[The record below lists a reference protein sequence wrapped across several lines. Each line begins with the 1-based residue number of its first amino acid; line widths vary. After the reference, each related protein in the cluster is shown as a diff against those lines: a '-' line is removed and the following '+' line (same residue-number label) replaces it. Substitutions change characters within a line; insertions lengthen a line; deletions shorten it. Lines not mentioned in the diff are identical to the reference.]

1 MTPVKGRPI
10 HPGELLRHTFLAPY
24 KLTDRQ
30 LAEAIG
36 ITQDY
41 IDDIVAGKR
50 SITPDT
56 AFRLAK
62 FFHTS
67 ADFWITLQIH
77 VDMWETLQSNKAE
90 YDNIQGVA

>member
-1 MTPVKGRPI
+1 MIPEKGRPV
-10 HPGELLRHTFLAPY
+10 HPGEILRHTYLNPY
-24 KLTDRQ
+24 RISDQQ
-30 LAEAIG
+30 LAKAIG
-36 ITQDY
+36 IAQEY

-67 ADFWITLQIH
+67 ADFWITLQMH
-77 VDMWETLQSNKAE
+77 VDMWETLQSNKDE